1 MAIRFK
7 TQLTSG
13 SNNQIIM
20 KILEFKSSDYNQ
32 MDNIYLTV
40 EEDQMHDQIVF
51 ESKKEDL
58 NGYFFVK
65 IYKSGLASFGRMLY
79 KDPMHNNE
87 PYIWSSNAGAINDIF
102 ELNGTPLQLARYDIG
117 VRGAIGGYG
126 AWHCT
131 LTKLTEILTDHSDK
145 LHYPLEYTIKRYTQG
160 YCQL

>member
-1 MAIRFK
+1 
-7 TQLTSG
+7 
-13 SNNQIIM
+13 M

-51 ESKKEDL
+51 DSKKEDL
-58 NGYFFVK
+58 EGYFFVTIRK
-65 IYKSGLASFGRMLY
+65 NGLATFGRFLY
-79 KDPMHNNE
+79 KDPMHNNA
-87 PYIWSSNAGAINDIF
+87 PYTWSSNAEAINKIF

-117 VRGAIGGYG
+117 VRGDSRCYDSF
-126 AWHCT
+126 HCT
-131 LTKLTEILTDHSDK
+131 LAKLTEILTDHSDK